1 MLDKQNLKYLLVFER
16 SRYTERSNQKITKN
30 NIHKRKTER
39 KKKRITKIESI
50 QKKKKRS

>member
-39 KKKRITKIESI
+39 KKKES
-50 QKKKKRS
+50 QK